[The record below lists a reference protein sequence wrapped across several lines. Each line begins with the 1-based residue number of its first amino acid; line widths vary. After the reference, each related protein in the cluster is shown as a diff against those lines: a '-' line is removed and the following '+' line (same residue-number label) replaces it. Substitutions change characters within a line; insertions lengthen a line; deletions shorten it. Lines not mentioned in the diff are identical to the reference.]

1 MYPLRS
7 IPEQGQLAEVR
18 RRRYIVS
25 DVRRSAAPQ
34 NAISPADPQHLVS
47 LISVED
53 DALGEE
59 LQVICEIEPAARAF
73 DKMEVP
79 APKGFDSPAKLD
91 AFLDAVRWG
100 AASIADTKLI
110 QAPFYSG
117 IEIEPYQLDP
127 VVRAVQMPRVSL
139 LVADD
144 VGLGKTIEAGLVV
157 RELMLRHRARR
168 ILVVCPA
175 TLQIKWRDEMLE
187 KFGLEFHIVDT
198 ALIRQLRR
206 ERGLHANPWTHFPR
220 LITSMDYL
228 KRETPLRLF
237 REAVARTEKTAGL
250 REFDILIVDE
260 AHNAAPSAAGTYAL
274 DSQRTQAIREV
285 SPHFEHKLF
294 LTATPHNGYRESFSA
309 LLELLDDQRFARGVS
324 PDPLQLR
331 AIMVRRLK
339 SEIKNWDGSDKFP
352 RRELEPIEVD
362 YSDEEKRIHA
372 LLAEYVE
379 LRVSGYR
386 NNTEKFATE
395 FVLKLLKKR
404 LFSSPQAFLTTLE
417 KHRESLRRS
426 ARAQAS
432 QPAQRFLAQV
442 FDRVEDEP
450 SDESEEAEAAQEAL
464 DAAARAFRPI
474 SQAESAILD
483 RLQKWAAR
491 ASATLDAK
499 AQQLLCWIESNL
511 RPAGQWNNER
521 VIIFTEYRDTQKW
534 LHGVFAHRGLIA
546 GGRVELLHGAQDSDE
561 RERIKAAFQ
570 YDPKESPVRILLATD
585 SASEGIDLQR
595 HCHRLIHYEIPWNPN
610 RLEQRNGRV
619 DRHGQHASQV
629 LVYHFV
635 ASGFREEAPLTEGSG
650 SSLAADLEF
659 LYRAAKKVQQIREDL
674 GKVGPVIAEQVEEAM
689 LGKRWILDTG
699 KAERDNEPVKRLL
712 RFEQNVR
719 EQTERLTN
727 QLDETRR
734 DLHLSPENIEAV
746 VHIALDLARQ
756 PKLIPAILE
765 GVPRAYHVPH
775 FIDPSW
781 QKCRV
786 GLEHPHTHVERPI
799 TFDPDAA
806 KDRDDIVL
814 AHLNHRLV
822 ERCLRLLRAEVWAP
836 DDRQSIHRVT
846 ARMVPHSALRAPA
859 VLAHARLTV
868 VSGDSQRLH
877 EELIAAGGVITEGKL
892 DRLNVSQT
900 AELLAAQTDREA
912 PESIRQRL
920 AELWPKLVKPL
931 QSALDVRA
939 RDRAQS
945 IQRQLAE
952 RAESEITKI
961 QTIFAELER
970 TIRTELDDPHQL
982 ELFGTYTEMEREQ
995 ARRNRDFLTDRL
1007 RQIPGDLVREIETIR
1022 NRYADPEPR
1031 LFPVAVTFLVPEG
1044 LK

>member
-1 MYPLRS
+1 
-7 IPEQGQLAEVR
+7 
-18 RRRYIVS
+18 
-25 DVRRSAAPQ
+25 
-34 NAISPADPQHLVS
+34 
-47 LISVED
+47 
-53 DALGEE
+53 
-59 LQVICEIEPAARAF
+59 
-73 DKMEVP
+73 
-79 APKGFDSPAKLD
+79 
-91 AFLDAVRWG
+91 
-100 AASIADTKLI
+100 
-110 QAPFYSG
+110 
-117 IEIEPYQLDP
+117 
-127 VVRAVQMPRVSL
+127 
-139 LVADD
+139 
-144 VGLGKTIEAGLVV
+144 
-157 RELMLRHRARR
+157 MLRHRARR

-237 REAVARTEKTAGL
+237 REATARTEKHAGL

-260 AHNAAPSAAGTYAL
+260 AHNAAPSATGGYAL
-274 DSQRTQAIREV
+274 DSQRTQAIREI

-309 LLELLDDQRFARGVS
+309 LLELLDDQRFARSVT
-324 PDPLQLR
+324 PDPVQLR

-339 SEIKNWDGSDKFP
+339 SEIKNWDGTAKFP
-352 RRELEPIEVD
+352 RRELQPIEVD
-362 YSDEEKRIHA
+362 YSEEEKQIHA
-372 LLAEYVE
+372 RLAEYVE
-379 LRVSGYR
+379 MRASGFR
-386 NNTEKFATE
+386 DNAERFAAE
-395 FVLKLLKKR
+395 FVLKILKKR

-426 ARAQAS
+426 ARAEAAR
-432 QPAQRFLAQV
+432 PAQRFLAQT
-442 FDRVEDEP
+442 FDRAEEEFD
-450 SDESEEAEAAQEAL
+450 DEAEQSDATAEAL
-464 DAAARAFRPI
+464 EAAARAFRPV
-474 SQAESAILD
+474 SAAENAILD
-483 RLQKWAAR
+483 QLQNWASR
-491 ASATLDAK
+491 TSATLDAK
-499 AQQLLCWIESNL
+499 ARQLLAWIESNL
-511 RPAGQWNNER
+511 RPAGEWNDQR
-521 VIIFTEYRDTQKW
+521 VIVFTEYRDTQKW
-534 LHGVFAHRGLIA
+534 LHGILAHRGFA
-546 GGRVELLHGAQDSDE
+546 TGGRIELLHGAQDSVD

-570 YDPKESPVRILLATD
+570 YDPKDSPVRILLATD

-595 HCHRLIHYEIPWNPN
+595 HCHQLIHYEIPWNPN

-629 LVYHFV
+629 SVYHFV
-635 ASGFREEAPLTEGSG
+635 AAGYKDETSPTEGSG
-650 SSLAADLEF
+650 ASLAADLEF

-674 GKVGPVIAEQVEEAM
+674 GKAGPVIAEQVEEAM
-689 LGKRWILDTG
+689 LGKRRTLDTA
-699 KAERDNEPVKRLL
+699 KAERDNEPVRRLL

-734 DLHLSPENIEAV
+734 DLHLSPDNIEAV

-756 PKLIPAILE
+756 PKLIPVVVA

-781 QKCRV
+781 QKCRI
-786 GLEHPHTHVERPI
+786 GLEHPHTRIARPI

-806 KDRDDIVL
+806 KDRDDVVL

-822 ERCLRLLRAEVWAP
+822 ERCLRLLRAEIWAP
-836 DDRQSIHRVT
+836 DDRQTIHRVT
-846 ARMVPHSALRAPA
+846 ARLVPHSALRAPA

-877 EELIAAGGVITEGKL
+877 EELLAAGGILTEGKL

-900 AELLAAQTDREA
+900 AELLAAQTDRDA
-912 PESIRQRL
+912 PEPIRRRL
-920 AELWPKLVKPL
+920 AELWPQLAKPL
-931 QSALDVRA
+931 QAALDVRA
-939 RDRAQS
+939 RDRTQS

-952 RAESEITKI
+952 RAEGEVKKI
-961 QTIFAELER
+961 QTIFAELDR
-970 TIRTELDDPHQL
+970 TIRAELDDPHQL

-995 ARRNRDFLTDRL
+995 ARRNRDFLADRL
-1007 RQIPGDLVREIETIR
+1007 RQIPGDLTREIETIR
-1022 NRYADPEPR
+1022 KRFADPEPR